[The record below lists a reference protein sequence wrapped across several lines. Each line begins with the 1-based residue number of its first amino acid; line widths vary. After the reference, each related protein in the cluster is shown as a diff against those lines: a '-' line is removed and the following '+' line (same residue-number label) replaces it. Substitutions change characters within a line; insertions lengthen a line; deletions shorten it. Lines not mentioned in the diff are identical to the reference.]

1 MAVTLTVAP
10 GAKTAAL
17 HEARPAVIAAVHRPV
32 ATPPETAE
40 KVTEPVAD
48 DGVTAADQVA
58 VPSPGTGVVGRVI
71 EVELTARCT
80 VSEPVVF
87 DPSRRASP

>member
-1 MAVTLTVAP
+1 MTDAP
-10 GAKTAAL
+10 GAKTAAV
-17 HEARPAVIAAVHRPV
+17 HETRPAVIAAVHRPV
-32 ATPPETAE
+32 VTPPETAE
-40 KVTEPVAD
+40 KVTDPVAD

-58 VPSPGTGVVGRVI
+58 APSPGTGVDGRVI

-87 DPSRRASP
+87 DASRSASP